1 MNAKFRRGD
10 INMIRHSLRAGLL
23 GTAAMAL
30 CAPALAFQDA
40 SQQDGE
46 PVITSQVRD
55 VITVTAQK
63 REEAITDI
71 PASISVVSGER
82 LTNIGAGALADY
94 AAYVPGMNVGSGG
107 SPGQTSITLR
117 GIAPVGPGATVSTH
131 VDDSPMGGSSNY
143 SRASA
148 FALDLFPNDIERVEI
163 LRGPQ
168 GTLYGASAMGGLL
181 RYVTRTP
188 DPSGFSFQAAG
199 EVFSVADA
207 SSLGHGARGRVNVP
221 LADNAAFSAS
231 LFRRETPG
239 YVDNTFTGED
249 DQNELTQTGGRL
261 AVYIEPSA
269 NFTINLSAMF
279 QDIDSANNGQV
290 YLDPATFETFDGPRT
305 TRNVIPEPFEKR
317 ERYYAARLNWD
328 LGFADFTSITSVSNT
343 RNVQYQDA
351 SRIFGSIFPLL
362 TGGAVPAGLSQ
373 FDILLDLDKV
383 TQEFRLTSANEGRF
397 QWLLGTF
404 YTQED
409 SVNEQFAS
417 ALDNAGNEIA
427 GLHPLAIVSL
437 PSSYEE
443 YALFA
448 NASFDV
454 TDRLTLGAGARLARN
469 EQDFAQISEGVLVG
483 GTTTLTGESSEDVFT
498 YMLNATFDLTDQTM
512 VYGRVASGYRPGGPN
527 VALLGVPPQVE
538 ADRLVNYEVGVKSDF
553 WGGRALIEA
562 TAYWIEW
569 EDIQLAQAVGGV
581 SALVNGDTARSRGI
595 EFQAIVAPTDGLRLG
610 FNAGLTD
617 SVLTADAPALSGV
630 DGDRLPGVPEYNYS
644 VTADYSWGLQNGWD
658 ASAGGGIRWVGDR
671 NVSYPASASYMVLDS
686 YHSVDVNAELTNG
699 TWALRG
705 YVRNLTDED
714 VYISG
719 TRMTNALG
727 VPVFVMGTLLQPRTI
742 GLVLSVSR

>member
-1 MNAKFRRGD
+1 M
-10 INMIRHSLRAGLL
+10 NMIRHTLRKGLL
-23 GTAAMAL
+23 CTAAMAL
-30 CAPALAFQDA
+30 CAPALALEDSAEEAAQ
-40 SQQDGE
+40 
-46 PVITSQVRD
+46 PVSQVRD
-55 VITVTAQK
+55 IITVTAQK

-71 PASISVVSGER
+71 PVSISVVSGER
-82 LTNIGAGALADY
+82 LTSLGVGSLVDF
-94 AAYVPGMNVGSGG
+94 AAYVPGVNVGSGG

-188 DPSGFSFQAAG
+188 DPSGFAAQASG
-199 EVFSVADA
+199 EIFSVADA
-207 SSLGHGARGRVNVP
+207 GSLGYGGNIRVNVP
-221 LADNAAFSAS
+221 LAENAAFSAS
-231 LFRRETPG
+231 LFTRETPG

-249 DQNELTQTGGRL
+249 DQNELSQTGGRL
-261 AVYIEPSA
+261 AVFWQPSA
-269 NFTINLSAMF
+269 NFTVNLSAMF

-290 YLDPATFETFDGPRT
+290 YLDPVTLQTFDGPRT
-305 TRNVIPEPFEKR
+305 TRNIIAEPFEKR

-343 RNVQYQDA
+343 QNYQFTDA

-362 TGGAVPAGLSQ
+362 TGGAVPAGTSE
-373 FDILLDLDKV
+373 FNIFLDLEKV
-383 TQEFRLTSANEGRF
+383 TQEFRLTSSGDTRL
-397 QWLLGTF
+397 QWLLGAF
-404 YTQED
+404 YTDEE
-409 SVNEQFAS
+409 SVNQQFAS
-417 ALDNAGNEIA
+417 AADFNGNLIA

-437 PSSYEE
+437 PSAYEE
-443 YALFA
+443 VAIFG
-448 NASFDV
+448 NASFDL
-454 TDRLTLGAGARLARN
+454 TDRLTIGGGVRLARN

-512 VYGRVASGYRPGGPN
+512 LYGRVATGYRPGGPN
-527 VALLGVPPQVE
+527 VALLGVPPQVD
-538 ADRLVNYEVGVKSDF
+538 ADRLINYEVGVKSDF
-553 WGGRALIEA
+553 WDGRALIEA
-562 TAYWIEW
+562 TAYWIDW

-595 EFQAIVAPTDGLRLG
+595 ELQAVVAPTDGLRLG
-610 FNAGLTD
+610 FNAGLVD
-617 SVLTADAPALSGV
+617 SVLTADAPALNGV
-630 DGDRLPGVPEYNYS
+630 DGDRLPGVPQYNYS

-658 ASAGGGIRWVGDR
+658 ARVGGGVRWVGDR
-671 NVSYPASASYMVLDS
+671 NVSYPASASFMVLDS
-686 YHSVDVNAELTNG
+686 YHSVDLNG
-699 TWALRG
+699 EISNGAWALRG

-714 VYISG
+714 VYVSG

-727 VPVFVMGTLLQPRTI
+727 VPVFVMGTLLQPRTV

>member
-1 MNAKFRRGD
+1 M
-10 INMIRHSLRAGLL
+10 NMIRHTLRKGLL
-23 GTAAMAL
+23 CTAAMAL
-30 CAPALAFQDA
+30 CAPALALEDSAEEAVQ
-40 SQQDGE
+40 
-46 PVITSQVRD
+46 PVSQVRD
-55 VITVTAQK
+55 IITVTAQK

-71 PASISVVSGER
+71 PVSISVVSGER
-82 LTNIGAGALADY
+82 LTSLGVGSLVDF
-94 AAYVPGMNVGSGG
+94 AAYVPGVNVGSGG

-188 DPSGFSFQAAG
+188 DPSEFAAQASG
-199 EVFSVADA
+199 EIFSVADA
-207 SSLGHGARGRVNVP
+207 GSLGYGGNIRVNVP
-221 LADNAAFSAS
+221 LAENAAFSAS
-231 LFRRETPG
+231 LFTRETPG

-249 DQNELTQTGGRL
+249 DQNELSQTGGRL
-261 AVYIEPSA
+261 AVFWQPSA
-269 NFTINLSAMF
+269 NFTVNLSAMF

-290 YLDPATFETFDGPRT
+290 YLDPVTLQTFDGPRT
-305 TRNVIPEPFEKR
+305 TRNIIAEPFEKR

-343 RNVQYQDA
+343 QNYQFTDA

-362 TGGAVPAGLSQ
+362 TGGAVPAGTSE
-373 FDILLDLDKV
+373 FNIFLDLEKV
-383 TQEFRLTSANEGRF
+383 TQEFRLTSSGDTRL
-397 QWLLGTF
+397 QWLLGAF
-404 YTQED
+404 YTDEE
-409 SVNEQFAS
+409 SVNQQFAS
-417 ALDNAGNEIA
+417 AADFNGNLIA

-437 PSSYEE
+437 PSAYEE
-443 YALFA
+443 VAIFG
-448 NASFDV
+448 NASFDL
-454 TDRLTLGAGARLARN
+454 TDRLTIGGGVRLARN

-483 GTTTLTGESSEDVFT
+483 GTTTLRGESSEDVFT

-512 VYGRVASGYRPGGPN
+512 LYGRVATGYRPGGPN
-527 VALLGVPPQVE
+527 VALLGVPPQVD
-538 ADRLVNYEVGVKSDF
+538 ADRLINYEVGVKSDF
-553 WGGRALIEA
+553 WDGRALIEA
-562 TAYWIEW
+562 TAYWIDW

-595 EFQAIVAPTDGLRLG
+595 ELQAVVAPTDGLRLG
-610 FNAGLTD
+610 FNAGLVD
-617 SVLTADAPALSGV
+617 SVLTADAPALNGV
-630 DGDRLPGVPEYNYS
+630 DGDRLPGVPQYNYS

-658 ASAGGGIRWVGDR
+658 ARVGGGVRWVGDR
-671 NVSYPASASYMVLDS
+671 NVSYPASASFMVLDS
-686 YHSVDVNAELTNG
+686 YHSVDLNG
-699 TWALRG
+699 EISNGAWALRG

-714 VYISG
+714 VYVSG

-727 VPVFVMGTLLQPRTI
+727 VPVFVMGTLLQPRTV

>member
-1 MNAKFRRGD
+1 MK
-10 INMIRHSLRAGLL
+10 MIRHTLRKGLL
-23 GTAAMAL
+23 CTAAMAL
-30 CAPALAFQDA
+30 CAPALALEDSAEEAAQ
-40 SQQDGE
+40 
-46 PVITSQVRD
+46 PVSQVRD

-71 PASISVVSGER
+71 PVSISVVSGER
-82 LTNIGAGALADY
+82 LTSLGVGSLVDF
-94 AAYVPGMNVGSGG
+94 AAYVPGVNVGSGG

-188 DPSGFSFQAAG
+188 DPSAFSAQAAG
-199 EVFSVADA
+199 EIFSVADA
-207 SSLGHGARGRVNVP
+207 GSLGYGGNIRVNVP
-221 LADNAAFSAS
+221 LAENAAFSAS
-231 LFRRETPG
+231 LFTRETPG

-249 DQNELTQTGGRL
+249 DQNELSQTGGRIAL
-261 AVYIEPSA
+261 FWQPSA

-290 YLDPATFETFDGPRT
+290 YLDPATLETFDGPRT
-305 TRNVIPEPFEKR
+305 TRNIIPEPFEKR

-343 RNVQYQDA
+343 QNYQFQDA

-362 TGGAVPAGLSQ
+362 TGGAVPAGTSE
-373 FDILLDLDKV
+373 FNIFLDLEKF
-383 TQEFRLTSANEGRF
+383 TQEFRLTSSGDSRL
-397 QWLLGTF
+397 QWLLGAF
-404 YTQED
+404 YTDEE
-409 SVNEQFAS
+409 SVNQQFAS
-417 ALDNAGNEIA
+417 AADMNGNLIA
-427 GLHPLAIVSL
+427 GLHPLAVISL
-437 PSSYEE
+437 PSAYEE
-443 YALFA
+443 VAIFG
-448 NASFDV
+448 NASFDL
-454 TDRLTLGAGARLARN
+454 TDRLTVGGGVRLARN

-483 GTTTLTGESSEDVFT
+483 GTTTLTGQSSEDVFT

-512 VYGRVASGYRPGGPN
+512 LYGRVATGYRPGGPN
-527 VALLGVPPQVE
+527 VALLGVPPQVD
-538 ADRLVNYEVGVKSDF
+538 ADRLINYEVGVKSDF
-553 WGGRALIEA
+553 WDGRALLEA
-562 TAYWIEW
+562 TAYWIDW

-595 EFQAIVAPTDGLRLG
+595 ELQAVVAPTDGLRLG
-610 FNAGLTD
+610 FNAGLVD
-617 SVLTADAPALSGV
+617 SVLTADAPALNGV
-630 DGDRLPGVPEYNYS
+630 DGDRLPGVPRYNYS
-644 VTADYSWGLQNGWD
+644 VTADYSWVLQNGWD
-658 ASAGGGIRWVGDR
+658 ARVGGGVRWVGDR

-686 YHSVDVNAELTNG
+686 YHSVDLNG
-699 TWALRG
+699 EISNGAWALRG

-714 VYISG
+714 VYVSG

-727 VPVFVMGTLLQPRTI
+727 VPVFVMGTLLQPRTV

>member
-1 MNAKFRRGD
+1 MK
-10 INMIRHSLRAGLL
+10 MIRHTLRKGLL
-23 GTAAMAL
+23 CTAAMAL
-30 CAPALAFQDA
+30 CAPALALEDSAEEAAQ
-40 SQQDGE
+40 
-46 PVITSQVRD
+46 PVSQVRD

-71 PASISVVSGER
+71 PVSISVVSGER
-82 LTNIGAGALADY
+82 LTSLGVGSLVDF
-94 AAYVPGMNVGSGG
+94 AAYVPGVNVGSGG

-188 DPSGFSFQAAG
+188 DPSEFAAQASG
-199 EVFSVADA
+199 EIFSVADA
-207 SSLGHGARGRVNVP
+207 GSLGYGGNIRVNVP
-221 LADNAAFSAS
+221 LAENAAFSAS
-231 LFRRETPG
+231 LFTRETPG
-239 YVDNTFTGED
+239 YVDNTFSGED
-249 DQNELTQTGGRL
+249 DQNELSQTGGRIAL
-261 AVYIEPSA
+261 FWQPSA
-269 NFTINLSAMF
+269 NFTVNLSAMF

-290 YLDPATFETFDGPRT
+290 YLDPVTLQTFDGPRT
-305 TRNVIPEPFEKR
+305 TRNIIAEPFEKR

-343 RNVQYQDA
+343 QNYQFQDA

-362 TGGAVPAGLSQ
+362 TGGAVPAGTSE
-373 FDILLDLDKV
+373 FNIFLDLEKI
-383 TQEFRLTSANEGRF
+383 TQEFRLTSSGDTRL
-397 QWLLGTF
+397 QWLLGAF
-404 YTQED
+404 YTDEE
-409 SVNEQFAS
+409 SVNQQFAS
-417 ALDNAGNEIA
+417 AADMNGNLIA

-437 PSSYEE
+437 PSAYEE
-443 YALFA
+443 IAVFA
-448 NASFDV
+448 NASFDL
-454 TDRLTLGAGARLARN
+454 TERLTIGGGVRLARN

-483 GTTTLTGESSEDVFT
+483 GTTTLRGESSEDVFT

-512 VYGRVASGYRPGGPN
+512 LYGRVATGYRPGGPN
-527 VALLGVPPQVE
+527 VALLGVPPQVD
-538 ADRLVNYEVGVKSDF
+538 ADRLINYEVGVKSDF
-553 WGGRALIEA
+553 WDGRALLEA
-562 TAYWIEW
+562 TAFWIDW

-595 EFQAIVAPTDGLRLG
+595 ELQAVVAPTDGLRLG
-610 FNAGLTD
+610 FNAGLVD
-617 SVLTADAPALSGV
+617 SVLTADAPALNGV
-630 DGDRLPGVPEYNYS
+630 DGDRLPGVPRYNYS
-644 VTADYSWGLQNGWD
+644 VTADYSWVLQNGWD
-658 ASAGGGIRWVGDR
+658 ARVGGGVRWVGDR

-686 YHSVDVNAELTNG
+686 YHSVDLNG
-699 TWALRG
+699 EISNGAWALRG

-714 VYISG
+714 VYVSG

-727 VPVFVMGTLLQPRTI
+727 VPVFVMGTLLQPRTV